1 MGSKPDEVV
10 VIGTETVVEFI
21 AIVSKI
27 VEKHKTFDKLCFA
40 LTLITKYILSV
51 RKVEW
56 LRKLFFSYRNI
67 VLGYFFCMSFFSFIF
82 SYLEGVHE
90 DFCFFSCSWVVFVLD
105 TIWWALVWAKSQ
117 YILRGLRK
125 QK

>member
-51 RKVEW
+51 RKVEL

-67 VLGYFFCMSFFSFIF
+67 VLGYFFCMRFSLYLFFLTWRGCMRIF
-82 SYLEGVHE
+82 VS
-90 DFCFFSCSWVVFVLD
+90 SP
-105 TIWWALVWAKSQ
+105 AP
-117 YILRGLRK
+117 GLFLFWI
-125 QK
+125 QFGEL